1 MKKDIISTNDI
12 TNFSTRSIEFFPLEW
27 YKKML
32 HDNPVYYH
40 EETNTWN
47 VFKYDHVKQVMGNFE
62 FFSNVGTRTTTSVGT
77 GERLSDKLALTD
89 LDPPLHRKSRSLFS
103 SAFTPRS
110 LKDWEPRI
118 QKLAKDLVEEIPP
131 NETVDIVQSLAAPL
145 PSLVIAD
152 LFGVSIKDR
161 VQFKNWVDILFQPY
175 DKNTE
180 EEILL
185 KRHHAAKE
193 YYEFLYPIV
202 VQKRLEPFDDIISD
216 LTRVEVDGEM
226 FTDDEIVKAT
236 MLLLGAG
243 VETTSHMIA
252 NTFYSFLYDDRS
264 LFETLRNDL
273 ELIPNAVEEML
284 RYRFHISRRNRTV
297 KVDNDLLGVELKKGD
312 VVIAWMSA
320 ANMDEAMFEDPF
332 SLNIHR
338 SNSKKHLS
346 FGSGP
351 HFCLGAPLA
360 RLEVQM
366 VLHAFLQKFSGIE
379 PIASF
384 DLESS
389 LTDSAI
395 GQSLTSLPMKVFV

>member
-12 TNFSTRSIEFFPLEW
+12 TNFSTRSMEFFPLEW

-185 KRHHAAKE
+185 KKHHAAKE

-202 VQKRLEPFDDIISD
+202 VQKRLKPSDDIISD
-216 LTRVEVDGEM
+216 LTRVRVDEEM

-243 VETTSHMIA
+243 VETTSHLIA

-264 LFETLRNDL
+264 LFETLQNDW

-297 KVDNDLLGVELKKGD
+297 KVDNDLLGVEMKKGD

-366 VLHAFLQKFSGIE
+366 VLRAFLQKFSGIE

-389 LTDSAI
+389 LTDSAT